1 MLNPSPFQ
9 AAMSN
14 RNPIVCPAL
23 ALLGLFVLAASL
35 PCQRQ
40 VKQITKATEAHFD
53 AQISPD
59 GKTVAFRGA
68 NKIGVVGVAG
78 GKETTIAQGANLGG
92 FVWAPNSAGIYYLDG
107 TTVKFVSKSG
117 GTALS
122 IGTGKGAMF
131 LWGVDR
137 GDKTIYGSRADN
149 NNNYFVFSLLTSG
162 SAPPKDIVAI
172 PTNYWVEQVS
182 VDFSGSKLAYFVSLQ
197 GVHRPKDLMV
207 ANSDGSNQKSWSG
220 GAKLPSTTRN
230 LAWSDAGTTV
240 IFTTLVNNLSL
251 TWQIGRLTAASTT
264 VEYLTSEP
272 RNHQRSSTGAN
283 LSWIVFQ
290 AGVLAPAGTHQVP
303 AVMPAAGGGRVL
315 LGPENSWVFQGD
327 PSIDGAGQKVA
338 FAASFY
344 DAKNK
349 LTTAQVYLVE
359 LDREVVIAPRAA
371 PGGRIDISLPVEK
384 GEQGMLFLSVKL
396 LPKPFTVVG
405 FTYGV
410 AIDTN
415 LMVQLLNGVG
425 DGSSPLKLSNI
436 QIPNDANLKGIE
448 VYVQGIR
455 SKNGSTGDFTRYVE
469 LQVQ

>member
-1 MLNPSPFQ
+1 
-9 AAMSN
+9 MSN
-14 RNPIVCPAL
+14 RNSIVCPTL
-23 ALLGLFVLAASL
+23 ALLGLCVLAASL

-40 VKQITKATEAHFD
+40 VKQLTKANEAHFD

-68 NKIGVVGVAG
+68 SKIGVVGVEG
-78 GKETTIAQGANLGG
+78 GKETTIAQGTSLGS
-92 FVWAPNSAGIYYLDG
+92 FVWSPNSAGIYYLDG

-122 IGTGKGAMF
+122 LGTGKGSMF

-137 GDKTIYGSRADN
+137 SDKTIYGTRADSN
-149 NNNYFVFSLLTSG
+149 RNYYVFSLPTAG
-162 SAPPKDIVAI
+162 SASPKDIVAI
-172 PTNYWVEQVS
+172 KANYWVEQVA

-197 GVHRPKDLMV
+197 GVWKPKDLRV
-207 ANSDGSNQKSWSG
+207 ADSDGKNEVSWSG
-220 GAKLPSTTRN
+220 GEKLLSTTRN
-230 LAWSDAGTTV
+230 LAWSDASKTV
-240 IFTTLVNNLSL
+240 IFTTLVSRLSS

-264 VEYLTSEP
+264 VDYLTSEP
-272 RNHQRSSTGAN
+272 RNHQRSTTGAN

-290 AGVLAPAGTHQVP
+290 AGVSGLTAIHQVP
-303 AVMPAAGGGRVL
+303 AVIPMTGGGRVP
-315 LGPENSWVFQGD
+315 LGPENSWFFQGD

-338 FAASFY
+338 FAASYY
-344 DAKNK
+344 DVNNN

-371 PGGRIDISLPVEK
+371 PGGTINMDLPVDK
-384 GEQGMLFLSVKL
+384 GEQGMLFLSIAL
-396 LPKPFTVVG
+396 LPQPFTVVG

-410 AIDTN
+410 AIDTSV
-415 LMVQLLNGVG
+415 MVQLLNGVG
-425 DGSSPLKLSNI
+425 DGNSPLRLANI
-436 QIPNDANLKGIE
+436 QIPNDINLKGIE